1 MSEHNILVFVD
12 GLFFSAKIG
21 EVIRTLG
28 GKPVIT
34 ADMDRVAERL
44 GDAGAAAII
53 VDLSLMGTD
62 AVEIITQLKQQ
73 PDTMGVP
80 MLAYGQHTSP
90 ELLARAK
97 DAGCEQ
103 VMPRS
108 NFVNQLPGFLENCMA
123 GVCKDGRLG

>member
-12 GLFFSAKIG
+12 DLFFSAKIG

-73 PDTMGVP
+73 P
-80 MLAYGQHTSP
+80 
-90 ELLARAK
+90 E

-123 GVCKDGRLG
+123 GK